1 MRRLL
6 DPSQHPAPF
15 QRFVR
20 FVATSIDLVWK
31 GRRNSLVTNHRYS
44 PLATLIDRHIPEEHF
59 LQSTDTKE
67 KTKNTGG
74 AAEHTPL
81 M

>member
-1 MRRLL
+1 M
-6 DPSQHPAPF
+6 
-15 QRFVR
+15 
-20 FVATSIDLVWK
+20 
-31 GRRNSLVTNHRYS
+31 

-81 M
+81 MKQSWRVMIVGLASLVQQASCGKSRRMCMRVATLSQH

>member
-1 MRRLL
+1 ME
-6 DPSQHPAPF
+6 
-15 QRFVR
+15 
-20 FVATSIDLVWK
+20 
-31 GRRNSLVTNHRYS
+31 GRRNSLATNHRYS

-74 AAEHTPL
+74 AVEHTPL
-81 M
+81 MKQSWRVVIVLL